1 MVDGRPGAVAQRDV
15 PLGLGV
21 GGGLEERSVDDPGEG
36 PRVGIDEVAAL
47 ADLEAGRAEQLTRG
61 GGLAGGEEDAVTG
74 VGAGRGSQTLTLGLG
89 DVLGDGAAQRAVLG
103 DRDVSKALGAARL
116 GPLLPLVE
124 GTTRLR
130 SRHRA

>member
-1 MVDGRPGAVAQRDV
+1 MVNGRPGAVAQRDIA
-15 PLGLGV
+15 LGLGV
-21 GGGLEERSVDDPGEG
+21 AGGLEERSVDDPGEG
-36 PRVGIDEVAAL
+36 PGIGIDEIAAL
-47 ADLEAGRAEQLTRG
+47 TNLEAGGAKQLARG

-89 DVLGDGAAQRAVLG
+89 DVLGDGATQRAVLG

-124 GTTRLR
+124 GTTRL
-130 SRHRA
+130 